1 MEDLDGPR
9 VVSGSARRILETL
22 RSFGFEWDGDV
33 VNQSE
38 RAERYADALRTLRSR
53 GLTFECSCTRSQLAD
68 EERYPGHCRDRE
80 LTHTAVIPTAT
91 RLRVPPGPVQ
101 FSDRIQGI
109 FRQDVASVVGDIAL
123 RRRDQIV
130 AYVLAVVLDDAAQE
144 VTHIVRGADLL
155 DNTPRQ
161 IHLQT
166 VFGFATP
173 RYAHVPVL
181 MEANG
186 AKLAKSAR
194 SVAIDATSVNS
205 QLLAVLEML
214 GMSPPRELRGADVA
228 EVWRWAIAHWDIT
241 SVPRR
246 LSYRLEQKDA

>member
-9 VVSGSARRILETL
+9 VVPGSAQRILDTL
-22 RSFGFEWDGDV
+22 RSFGFEWDDDV
-33 VNQSE
+33 VYQSE
-38 RAERYADALRTLRSR
+38 RADLYTDALSTLRAR

-68 EERYPGHCRDRE
+68 EERYPGHCRDKNLE
-80 LTHTAVIPTAT
+80 DITIATAT
-91 RLRVPPGPVQ
+91 RLRVMPGPVQ
-101 FSDRIQGI
+101 FSDRIQGM

-123 RRRDQIV
+123 RRRDHIV

-161 IHLQT
+161 IHLQKL
-166 VFGFATP
+166 FGFDTP

-194 SVAIDATSVNS
+194 SVGLDATRVNS
-205 QLLAVLEML
+205 QLLAVLDML

-228 EVWRWAIAHWDIT
+228 EVWRWAIARWDIT
-241 SVPRR
+241 NVPRR
-246 LSYRLEQKDA
+246 LSCRLEQKDA